1 MEIIHS
7 FSQSSIQQTAVT
19 AERQQQRPWVLAE
32 RSPSVA
38 EGVATQLHMCV
49 PRGVDA
55 GGG

>member
-32 RSPSVA
+32 RSLSLA